1 MSLEASF
8 AAVETELKTT
18 RSWMRDVAGKVDAD
32 HDDLIRLQ
40 GQVGRLEDDV
50 IALRGDVREGFAA
63 VRKDLKDYKETR
75 EEKEAEE
82 EKEERSRNWALILA
96 IIGPFIS
103 AIMAAVATYL
113 MTRGG

>member
-40 GQVGRLEDDV
+40 GQVERLK
-50 IALRGDVREGFAA
+50 GDVTGMRADVRDGLAA
-63 VRKDLKDYKETR
+63 VRKDFKDYR
-75 EEKEAEE
+75 EADLTKEAAK

-103 AIMAAVATYL
+103 AIIAAVTTYL
-113 MTRGG
+113 MARGG

>member
-50 IALRGDVREGFAA
+50 LALRGDVRDGFAA
-63 VRKDLKDYKETR
+63 VRKDFKDYKKEQQDK
-75 EEKEAEE
+75 EEAQ

-96 IIGPFIS
+96 IVGPFIS
-103 AIMAAVATYL
+103 AIIAAVTTYL